1 MHCTA
6 ITHSSKQEFKMLL
19 PMQINMLKV
28 AAAHDMQ
35 HIVTIYKA
43 AMLHGDGDTAD
54 YIADNYF
61 DKFNAA
67 QTAEVQAFMYAQ
79 APAEVLAAIAINNAM
94 AH

>member
-1 MHCTA
+1 
-6 ITHSSKQEFKMLL
+6 MLL
-19 PMQINMLKV
+19 PMQINMLAHAAKV
-28 AAAHDMQ
+28 DMQ
-35 HIVTIYKA
+35 YIVKIYKI

-61 DKFNAA
+61 EKFNAA

>member
-1 MHCTA
+1 
-6 ITHSSKQEFKMLL
+6 MLTQ
-19 PMQINMLKV
+19 MQINMLKV
-28 AAAHDMQ
+28 AAAKDMQ
-35 HIVTIYKA
+35 YIVQIYKI
-43 AMLHGDGDTAD
+43 AMMHGDGDTAD

-67 QTAEVQAFMYAQ
+67 QTAEVQAFMYEQ